1 MRPLSIQM
9 VSANACARPDACDGS
24 NVSTWRGATH
34 PQPAKCA
41 GGKLWRRQS
50 WRPQLWQHSG
60 ARPDSEV
67 GICGGWRPQRDSNP
81 CLHRERVMS
90 WASRRWGRRRGYKPN
105 FSARLVYLLCWSR
118 STTTNILKWLNYSS
132 RKLSRRQMRHLRSG
146 FAPGHGPA
154 SCPVSAA
161 LRREARRR
169 GSPAARGPNPRW
181 RRGMRSP

>member
-9 VSANACARPDACDGS
+9 VSANACARPYACDAS
-24 NVSTWRGATH
+24 NVST
-34 PQPAKCA
+34 CA
-41 GGKLWRRQS
+41 GRRTRSRQLCWRQIAAA
-50 WRPQLWQHSG
+50 PISG
-60 ARPDSEV
+60 PNCGSTLARDPDSDI

-118 STTTNILKWLNYSS
+118 STTTNILKWLDYSS
-132 RKLSRRQMRHLRSG
+132 GELSRRQRLHLRSG
-146 FAPGHGPA
+146 FAPGRGLA
-154 SCPVSAA
+154 SCRVSAG
-161 LRREARRR
+161 LRHEARRR
-169 GSPAARGPNPRW
+169 DSPAARGPNPRW

>member
-1 MRPLSIQM
+1 MPAQDRTHAMPRTCRHGAGRRTRSRQIVLA
-9 VSANACARPDACDGS
+9 ANCG
-24 NVSTWRGATH
+24 GAN
-34 PQPAKCA
+34 
-41 GGKLWRRQS
+41 RQ
-50 WRPQLWQHSG
+50 PQLWQHSG
-60 ARPDSEV
+60 ARPGEV

-132 RKLSRRQMRHLRSG
+132 REFSRRQMPHLRSG
-146 FAPGHGPA
+146 FAPGRGLA
-154 SCPVSAA
+154 SCRVSAG
-161 LRREARRR
+161 RRHEARRR
-169 GSPAARGPNPRW
+169 GSPATRGPNPRW

>member
-132 RKLSRRQMRHLRSG
+132 RELNRRQMRHLRSG